1 MENID
6 EIIAARLAKESL
18 SQEEINSL
26 DEWLSQSKSHRQIYS
41 RLETMAQRGELLQ
54 EGHRDHNLVYHE
66 ILNKILQKKR
76 KQQKLIIHSIAASIT
91 LLIGLFF
98 LFQQKP

>member
-26 DEWLSQSKSHRQIYS
+26 DEWLSQSKSHKHIYS
-41 RLETMAQRGELLQ
+41 RLETMAERGKLLQ
-54 EGHRDHNLVYHE
+54 EDHRDHNLVYHE
-66 ILNKILQKKR
+66 KDSPEKKETAKTYHTFYRGKHHVAHRIILPI
-76 KQQKLIIHSIAASIT
+76 ST
-91 LLIGLFF
+91 GT
-98 LFQQKP
+98 

>member
-26 DEWLSQSKSHRQIYS
+26 DEWLSQSKSHKHIYS
-41 RLETMAQRGELLQ
+41 RLETMAERGKLLQ
-54 EGHRDHNLVYHE
+54 EDHRDHNLVYHE
-66 ILNKILQKKR
+66 ILNKVRGKHHVAYRIILP
-76 KQQKLIIHSIAASIT
+76 IST
-91 LLIGLFF
+91 GT
-98 LFQQKP
+98 

>member
-26 DEWLSQSKSHRQIYS
+26 DEWLSQAKSHGQIYS
-41 RLETMAQRGELLQ
+41 RLETMAQRGRLL
-54 EGHRDHNLVYHE
+54 
-66 ILNKILQKKR
+66 
-76 KQQKLIIHSIAASIT
+76 
-91 LLIGLFF
+91 
-98 LFQQKP
+98 